1 MIGGMADTFELETS
15 NRVRRLE
22 FDPDAFMRRD
32 VRILVDGNSV
42 ASMPFPTDSAPHQ
55 EVALEV
61 DGRGLVGVAQLAGEA
76 GPADSLGLR
85 FDLFASGFS
94 LIDGSTLEAAR
105 LRALNPVGRYPG
117 VFRFIDVVLQIAPA
131 AAIPGIVIGINRRSG
146 DVTNEPETTYAL
158 LAALIGAMI
167 VGTLIASRVWGWIR
181 GRVHMTVSRR
191 AALGAVG
198 VLASYGAAWTA
209 AIAILVGLTNTGF
222 IGQSVCNDA
231 TAAATADGGVGQPTS
246 GGRLLVGEPGPDFA
260 LVGEYPMTLEE
271 TAASRVDTETLP
283 QLRAAGF
290 ESAYRRL
297 WIREDGTMLGN
308 DVFVFATQ
316 KGALSYHQAVTAYAC
331 RYSSEVFSVPGGGV
345 GLRILYGSG
354 DPVRDQVAWI
364 DGNRRV
370 VIAIGYQD
378 DSADHREIL
387 DLVEQARGSAPPP

>member
-1 MIGGMADTFELETS
+1 MADTFELETS

-32 VRILVDGNSV
+32 VRVLVDGNAV
-42 ASMPFPTDSAPHQ
+42 ASMPFPTDPAPHQ
-55 EVALEV
+55 EVAFAV

-76 GPADSLGLR
+76 GPVDSLGLR
-85 FDLFASGFS
+85 FDLFSNGFS
-94 LIDGSTLEAAR
+94 LIDGSTLESAR
-105 LRALNPVGRYPG
+105 LRALNPVGRYPN
-117 VFRFIDVVLQIAPA
+117 VFRIIDAVLRIAPA
-131 AAIPGIVIGINRRSG
+131 VAIPGILIGINRRTG

-167 VGTLIASRVWGWIR
+167 VGTLIASRVWEWIR
-181 GRVHMTVSRR
+181 GRVRMIVSRR
-191 AALGAVG
+191 AALGAGG
-198 VLASYGAAWTA
+198 VFASYGATWAV
-209 AIAILVGLTNTGF
+209 AIAILIGLTNAGF
-222 IGQSVCNDA
+222 IGQSVCDDA
-231 TAAATADGGVGQPTS
+231 AVAATTDGGVGRPT
-246 GGRLLVGEPGPDFA
+246 GILLLTEPGPDFT

-316 KGALSYHQAVTAYAC
+316 KGALSYHEAVTAYAC
-331 RYSSEVFSVPGGGV
+331 RYSSEVFPVPGGGV

-378 DSADHREIL
+378 DSADHREVL
-387 DLVEQARGSAPPP
+387 DLVEQARSSAPPPP